1 MGILEELFKI
11 STGMEQK
18 MGDQSLNETSM
29 DINYPSKSSTG
40 MKSILGDQMN
50 TPISKESLGG
60 GGRSYDPNQQA
71 ISQNE
76 FYQKKANDH
85 KQRSQQISDYFK
97 PEPFDPRKLGNDN
110 RGYSINIPPEKVTS
124 QDDMVPPPKPNAIN
138 ELGKNPA
145 LFKNIFGLDFS
156 TMQKNWKEK
165 GGFEGL
171 MANPAFMLG
180 LGIIQSSAQGKSIG
194 EDLLNNAVKA
204 GAISA
209 QYADRIKSRA
219 TVLGPITDA
228 QREEVRAVLA
238 ESDLAETAGISAKI
252 KNFFKGKN
260 TEALNRRALDDIAD
274 RAAQKMRKDSE
285 KYGGRMVR
293 TRREYIEDAVK
304 ELAKQKKLD
313 YTEKGFLR
321 WLGGGGVQSTATPL
335 AKGGPV
341 EKGKDYI
348 VGEEGPE
355 MFVPQVDGNIINND
369 DSKVINMLLESNP
382 QLKNVSRARAVKILK
397 ARFPDY
403 F

>member
-29 DINYPSKSSTG
+29 DINYPFKSSTS
-40 MKSILGDQMN
+40 MESILGDQMN

-71 ISQNE
+71 ISQDE
-76 FYQKKANDH
+76 FYQKKANDN
-85 KQRSQQISDYFK
+85 KQRSQQISDFFK
-97 PEPFDPRKLGNDN
+97 PKPFDPKKLGNDN
-110 RGYSINIPPEKVTS
+110 RGYSINTPSEKVTS
-124 QDDMVPPPKPNAIN
+124 QGGMVPPPKPNAIN

-145 LFKNIFGLDFS
+145 LFQNIFGLDFS
-156 TMQKNWKEK
+156 TMKKNWQDK

-171 MANPAFMLG
+171 MSNPAFMLG

-194 EDLLNNAVKA
+194 SELLNNAVKA

-209 QYADRIKSRA
+209 QYADRIKNRA

-228 QREEVRAVLA
+228 QRDEVRAVLA
-238 ESDLAETAGISAKI
+238 ESDLAETADISTKV

-260 TEALNRRALDDIAD
+260 TEALNRRALDDVANMALKLVEKETQQKGGQKVRLD
-274 RAAQKMRKDSE
+274 RRH
-285 KYGGRMVR
+285 
-293 TRREYIEDAVK
+293 IEAAVK
-304 ELAKQKKLD
+304 ELKRQGKIT
-313 YTEKGFLR
+313 YGEKGFFNFFGR
-321 WLGGGGVQSTATPL
+321 GIQSTATPL

-341 EKGKDYI
+341 EKDKDYI

-355 MFVPQVDGNIINND
+355 MFVPEVDGNIINND

-382 QLKNVSRARAVKILK
+382 QLKNVSKARAVKILK

>member
-29 DINYPSKSSTG
+29 DISYPEDTQFKQAGMNQGRPYRIEQPIGELVDSKSR
-40 MKSILGDQMN
+40 MPIQPDQ
-50 TPISKESLGG
+50 PS
-60 GGRSYDPNQQA
+60 
-71 ISQNE
+71 
-76 FYQKKANDH
+76 
-85 KQRSQQISDYFK
+85 
-97 PEPFDPRKLGNDN
+97 
-110 RGYSINIPPEKVTS
+110 
-124 QDDMVPPPKPNAIN
+124 MVPPPKPNAIN

-145 LFKNIFGLDFS
+145 LFQNIFGLDFS
-156 TMQKNWKEK
+156 TMKKNWQDK

-171 MANPAFMLG
+171 MSNPAFMLG

-209 QYADRIKSRA
+209 QYADRIKNRA
-219 TVLGPITDA
+219 TVLGPITDE
-228 QREEVRAVLA
+228 QRDMVKAVLA
-238 ESDLAETAGISAKI
+238 ESDLAETADISTKV

-260 TEALNRRALDDIAD
+260 TEALNRRALDDVAD
-274 RAAQKMRKDSE
+274 MALKLVEKETRQK
-285 KYGGRMVR
+285 GGQKVR
-293 TRREYIEDAVK
+293 LDRRHIEAAVK
-304 ELAKQKKLD
+304 ELKRLGKIT
-313 YTEKGFLR
+313 YGEKGFFNFFGR
-321 WLGGGGVQSTATPL
+321 GIQSTATPL

>member
-18 MGDQSLNETSM
+18 MRGQSLNETSM
-29 DINYPSKSSTG
+29 DVNYPEDTQFTQAGMNQGKPFRIEQPTG
-40 MKSILGDQMN
+40 ELTDIQNRLPIRADQPSN
-50 TPISKESLGG
+50 GI
-60 GGRSYDPNQQA
+60 
-71 ISQNE
+71 
-76 FYQKKANDH
+76 
-85 KQRSQQISDYFK
+85 
-97 PEPFDPRKLGNDN
+97 
-110 RGYSINIPPEKVTS
+110 
-124 QDDMVPPPKPNAIN
+124 VPPPKPNAIS

-145 LFKNIFGLDFS
+145 LFQNIFGLDFA
-156 TMQKNWKEK
+156 TMQKNWQDK

-194 EDLLNNAVKA
+194 SDLLNNAVKA

-209 QYADRIKSRA
+209 QYADRIKNRA

-238 ESDLAETAGISAKI
+238 ESDLAETADISTKI
-252 KNFFKGKN
+252 KNFFKGKK
-260 TEALNRRALDDIAD
+260 TDALNRRALDDVAN
-274 RAAQKMRKDSE
+274 RAARLAKIESKQKGGQEVRMSRKH
-285 KYGGRMVR
+285 
-293 TRREYIEDAVK
+293 IEQAVK
-304 ELAKQKKLD
+304 DLKREGKIA
-313 YTEKGFLR
+313 YGEKGFLDFFFGR
-321 WLGGGGVQSTATPL
+321 GIQSTAPGL

-341 EKGKDYI
+341 TQGKNYI

-355 MFVPQVDGNIINND
+355 MFVPEVDGNIINND

>member
-1 MGILEELFKI
+1 
-11 STGMEQK
+11 
-18 MGDQSLNETSM
+18 
-29 DINYPSKSSTG
+29 
-40 MKSILGDQMN
+40 MN

-165 GGFEGL
+165 GGLEGL

-209 QYADRIKSRA
+209 QYADRIKNRA

-238 ESDLAETAGISAKI
+238 ESDLAETADISTKI

-274 RAAQKMRKDSE
+274 RAAKKMKEDSA
-285 KYGGRMVR
+285 KYGGRAVR

-304 ELAKQKKLD
+304 ELAKDKKIS
-313 YTEKGFLR
+313 YTGKEGFQGFLR
-321 WLGGGGVQSTATPL
+321 WLGGGGVQSAAKGL

-341 EKGKDYI
+341 TEGKDYI

-355 MFVPQVDGNIINND
+355 MFVPEVDGNIINND

-382 QLKNVSRARAVKILK
+382 QLKNVSKARAVKILK